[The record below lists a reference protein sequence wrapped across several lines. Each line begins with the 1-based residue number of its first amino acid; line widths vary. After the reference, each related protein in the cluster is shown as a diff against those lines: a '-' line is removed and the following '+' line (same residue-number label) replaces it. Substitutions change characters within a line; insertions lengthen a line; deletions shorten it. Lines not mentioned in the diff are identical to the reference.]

1 MQVVSGAVGHA
12 QVHFE
17 APPSSRVPEEMAR
30 FVQWFNDT
38 APGGQKEIRKAAVRW
53 AIAYLYFEC
62 IHPFEDGNG
71 RIGRALSEKCFP
83 MTPTSRL
90 AQSVLCHRGGTARL
104 L

>member
-1 MQVVSGAVGHA
+1 MANASEPMQVVSGAVGHA

-53 AIAYLYFEC
+53 AIACLYFEC

-71 RIGRALSEKCFP
+71 RIGRALSEKCLHKDSDVP
-83 MTPTSRL
+83 PC
-90 AQSVLCHRGGTARL
+90 SVCLVP
-104 L
+104 